1 MAYRSHKEQPVQCG
15 RESRSDSPGVPSFG
29 PQTDHRQAVPAEIP
43 ILTSTC
49 VTGCPATIRSIGT
62 RRPARGD
69 PGVSV
74 EHEGLPRSVGN
85 LDNSTN
91 NPEIFPVINKLVSQY
106 S

>member
-1 MAYRSHKEQPVQCG
+1 MRNRMPSNYSIDRDSA
-15 RESRSDSPGVPSFG
+15 SR
-29 PQTDHRQAVPAEIP
+29 Q
-43 ILTSTC
+43 
-49 VTGCPATIRSIGT
+49 
-62 RRPARGD
+62 GD